1 MAVSIITVNPN
12 QASVIAA
19 SEELAS
25 LPLYASM
32 GHDVMARALELT
44 KVWLPAELHES
55 IDAILN
61 AQAMAGSEYV
71 VSVREREVA

>member
-1 MAVSIITVNPN
+1 MALNSITVNPN

-19 SEELAS
+19 SDELAT

-44 KVWLPAELHES
+44 KVFLPAELQGI
-55 IDAILN
+55 IDDILHV
-61 AQAMAGSEYV
+61 QAMRGSEWC
-71 VSVREREVA
+71 VSAQEVA

>member
-1 MAVSIITVNPN
+1 MALSSITANPN
-12 QASVIAA
+12 QANKIAA

-44 KVWLPAELHES
+44 KPFLPAELQGT
-55 IDAILN
+55 IDAILD
-61 AQAMAGSEYV
+61 AQAMASSEWC
-71 VSVREREVA
+71 VSAQEVA

>member
-1 MAVSIITVNPN
+1 MAVSSIPNIPN

-19 SEELAS
+19 SEELAA

-44 KVWLPAELHES
+44 KVFLPAELHAS
-55 IDAILN
+55 VDAILD
-61 AQAMAGSEYV
+61 AQAMCGSEWV
-71 VSVREREVA
+71 VSASERQVA

>member
-1 MAVSIITVNPN
+1 MALSSITANPN
-12 QASVIAA
+12 QANKIAA

-44 KVWLPAELHES
+44 KVFLPAELHAS
-55 IDAILN
+55 VDAILD
-61 AQAMAGSEYV
+61 ASAMACSV
-71 VSVREREVA
+71 WCVSAQEVA

>member
-1 MAVSIITVNPN
+1 MVNNSIPVNNN
-12 QASVIAA
+12 QANAIAA

-44 KVWLPAELHES
+44 KVFLPAELQGI
-55 IDAILN
+55 IDDILHV
-61 AQAMAGSEYV
+61 QAMRGSEWC
-71 VSVREREVA
+71 VSAQEVA